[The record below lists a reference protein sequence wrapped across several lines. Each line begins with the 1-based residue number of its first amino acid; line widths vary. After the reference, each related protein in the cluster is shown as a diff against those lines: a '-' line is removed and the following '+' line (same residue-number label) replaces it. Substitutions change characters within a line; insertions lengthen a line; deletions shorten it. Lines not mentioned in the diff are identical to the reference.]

1 MAQTSIRNYS
11 VAHLWHFCRDCIF
24 AIPEIQREFV
34 WDRKRVANLFD
45 SIWRQLPIGTLLI
58 WETDPTQRNLLRHAQ
73 QVLPP
78 HRDHNKVIW
87 FIIDGQQRL
96 SALYRALE
104 GGMIQN
110 FNGQE
115 INFDQQCFVFDK
127 RFEPS
132 RFGFVRRPQ
141 TRLGSPIKRPLSR
154 AKTSPTQEKIFLKIL
169 KSWVPKSLPLPRF
182 LAQFGYSLR
191 CTSHPSGS
199 RSGAENAFPNEPGSY
214 PYPRRDVPPKQGER
228 RGCG

>member
-1 MAQTSIRNYS
+1 MAQTTIRNYS
-11 VAHLWHFCRDCIF
+11 VSRLWQLCRDYIF

-58 WETDPTQRNLLRHAQ
+58 WETDADQRNLLRHAQ

-104 GGMIQN
+104 FPKALLRRHRFSVRETN
-110 FNGQE
+110 SLCNL
-115 INFDQQCFVFDK
+115 CFVVAEENQSIGSKKPAVYLKELRRPRFFPSVMRSHLIPHKGNSGLWDTNLRRGYK
-127 RFEPS
+127 RFLS
-132 RFGFVRRPQ
+132 Q
-141 TRLGSPIKRPLSR
+141 RLDMICKAFEKEAGMRLFKRDWKR
-154 AKTSPTQEKIFLKIL
+154 YRTA
-169 KSWVPKSLPLPRF
+169 
-182 LAQFGYSLR
+182 G
-191 CTSHPSGS
+191 
-199 RSGAENAFPNEPGSY
+199 
-214 PYPRRDVPPKQGER
+214 
-228 RGCG
+228 